1 MDIEPPT
8 TMQVPRGILLA
19 AAGLLAA
26 VMLLAATARLTDA
39 GTVRD
44 ATGSIERAVTVRD
57 LRFDDRAD
65 GSIEVLDASSGQ
77 TVAVLEPESNGFIR
91 GSLRALVRERARR
104 GHGAERP
111 FRVAAWPD
119 GRLTLEDLATG
130 TLVDLRA
137 FGETN
142 AASFAALLPP

>member
-8 TMQVPRGILLA
+8 TLQVPRGILLA
-19 AAGLLAA
+19 AAALLAA
-26 VMLLAATARLTDA
+26 VTLLAATARLTGA
-39 GTVRD
+39 GALRD
-44 ATGSIERAVTVRD
+44 APGAIESAIAVRD
-57 LRFDDRAD
+57 LRFADRVD
-65 GSIEVLDASSGQ
+65 GAIEVHDAASGRR
-77 TVAVLEPESNGFIR
+77 VAVLEPESHGFVR
-91 GSLRALVRERARR
+91 GSLRALARERARR
-104 GHGAERP
+104 GHSAEPP

-142 AASFAALLPP
+142 AGAFAALLGP